1 MTTFHSSLPMPESP
15 FSGGGGE
22 RKARTEVLET
32 GSLGNPGNPG
42 GPVLGGRR
50 RGPSLVREAPG
61 VTGPKS
67 PRGDERGRGLGC
79 RGAGLA
85 ENTFGGGRQGAP
97 RGSPRAPRRQ
107 HRLWPWPG
115 RRRGLGLGQG
125 AATPHILPFSWPQ
138 PICSVGFLPTSRDG
152 AGEGGGATSA
162 RSRQALR
169 NCFRQPQRRCE
180 TKPKEEGPGRY

>member
-1 MTTFHSSLPMPESP
+1 MPESP

-32 GSLGNPGNPG
+32 GSPGNPG

-97 RGSPRAPRRQ
+97 RGSPRVPRRQ
-107 HRLWPWPG
+107 QTLAMARPSEGSRAGSGSRDPARFTFFLAAANLLCRVSSDIPG
-115 RRRGLGLGQG
+115 RGGGKGGGHISTIPASTAELLP
-125 AATPHILPFSWPQ
+125 AATAPL
-138 PICSVGFLPTSRDG
+138 
-152 AGEGGGATSA
+152 
-162 RSRQALR
+162 
-169 NCFRQPQRRCE
+169 
-180 TKPKEEGPGRY
+180 